1 MSSIHVERGN
11 TILPSLEE
19 LRQKLNHN
27 NWLIK
32 VLNFCYVVW
41 SIINVTVINLIH
53 YNTSWPRGKQAQNIG
68 AMLPISVKN

>member
-27 NWLIK
+27 KLLIK
-32 VLNFCYVVW
+32 LWVF
-41 SIINVTVINLIH
+41 VTL
-53 YNTSWPRGKQAQNIG
+53 SDQ
-68 AMLPISVKN
+68 